1 MRRAARRDASE
12 DAIVA
17 ALRAAGCSVASWG
30 TDGAPD
36 LVVGRAGR
44 TWLLEVKQPPGPR
57 GGATRDGQ
65 QLGELQRAWHR
76 KWLGHV
82 AVVHSATEALAAVG
96 LLAAET
102 GPRQHDRPA
111 RGSRGRRSRERAS

>member
-1 MRRAARRDASE
+1 MRRAARRDATE

-17 ALRAAGCSVASWG
+17 ALRCAGCSVAYWG
-30 TDGAPD
+30 IDGAPD

-44 TWLLEVKQPPGPR
+44 TWLLEVKQPAGPR

-65 QLGELQRAWHR
+65 RLGELQVAWHR
-76 KWLGHV
+76 AWRGHV

-102 GPRQHDRPA
+102 GPRQHDRQP
-111 RGSRGRRSRERAS
+111 RGSRGRRSPDRAS